1 MVKLSGLL
9 TIFLFT
15 LLHVATLISGL
26 SKLDFPPEFV
36 FGAGTS
42 AYQVEGAVAED
53 GRKPSIWDTFTHQGR
68 SYDKHTGDIASDQY
82 HHYKEDVKLMYEM
95 GLDAYRFSISWSRLI
110 PDGRGAVNPKG
121 LTYYNN
127 LINELISYGI
137 EAHVTLSHFD
147 IPQALQDEYGG
158 YLSPKLIEDFTAY
171 ADICFQEYGDR
182 VKTWVTFNEPNLPGY
197 GFTSCSSPFDV
208 DCIKREQMGYSYI
221 FGHNLLLAHAAAV
234 NLYRTTYQEK
244 QKGKIGITLLSIW
257 FEPPTESVEDITRV
271 ALSRDSTLGWFL
283 GPLVNGRYPSSMM
296 KNLGSRL
303 PNITVEDSKR
313 IKGAFDFIGMNNYGG
328 LYMPGHFGN
337 SSKNGLL
344 GMDFTMLKDDST
356 TTLTPCLPEILEYVK
371 EKYNNPT
378 VVIHENG
385 YRTTVDDW
393 SDPSARNDTARV
405 ELLQRNIKSLLQ
417 PIRNGSDV
425 RGYFVWSF
433 MDVFE
438 SFGGYTSKYGLYG
451 VDFNDKS
458 RRRYPRQSAH
468 WYSSFLAKRKSGM
481 NTGKFVYVDSE

>member
-15 LLHVATLISGL
+15 LLHAATLISGL

-68 SYDKHTGDIASDQY
+68 SYDKRTGDIASDQY

-182 VKTWVTFNEPNLPGY
+182 VKTWVTFNEPNIDGY
-197 GFTSCSSPFDV
+197 GFTSCSSPFD
-208 DCIKREQMGYSYI
+208 CTREQMGEIVKYSYI

-244 QKGKIGITLLSIW
+244 QKGKIGITLLALWS
-257 FEPPTESVEDITRV
+257 EPPTDSVQDITRV
-271 ALSRDSTLGWFL
+271 ALSRDSNLGWFL
-283 GPLVNGRYPSSMM
+283 DPLVNGRYPSSMM
-296 KNLGSRL
+296 KILGSRL
-303 PNITVEDSKR
+303 PNITEEDSER
-313 IKGAFDFIGMNNYGG
+313 IKGAFDFIGINSYGG
-328 LYMPGHFGN
+328 LYMTGPSGN
-337 SSKNGLL
+337 SCYK
-344 GMDFTMLKDDST
+344 
-356 TTLTPCLPEILEYVK
+356 
-371 EKYNNPT
+371 
-378 VVIHENG
+378 
-385 YRTTVDDW
+385 TTVDDW

-405 ELLQRNIKSLLQ
+405 EFLQRNIKSLLQ
-417 PIRNGSDV
+417 SIRNGSDV

-438 SFGGYTSKYGLYG
+438 SLGGYTSKYGLYG

>member
-337 SSKNGLL
+337 S
-344 GMDFTMLKDDST
+344 
-356 TTLTPCLPEILEYVK
+356 C
-371 EKYNNPT
+371 
-378 VVIHENG
+378 